1 MGNSELS
8 EIEKRAQVYYALKQE
23 LIDAASEVNTSTS
36 AMSPTIRGVLED
48 DPDWVSTELLG
59 FLDNRLARI
68 QRAIH
73 AVTAYRTVVKS
84 GYGTD
89 YLTVREENAKEF
101 LNN

>member
-8 EIEKRAQVYYALKQE
+8 EIRKRAQVYYALKQE
-23 LIDAASEVNTSTS
+23 LIDAASQVNTSTT
-36 AMSPTIRGVLED
+36 ALSPTIRGVYED
-48 DPDWVSTELLG
+48 DLDWVSTELLD
-59 FLDNRLARI
+59 FLDDRLARV

-73 AVTAYRTVVKS
+73 AVTAYRTVVQS
-84 GYGTD
+84 GYGAD